1 MTRTQLRPYQ
11 RQAIDALT
19 SYWVEGGGNGL
30 IDMATGL
37 GKSVVVATICKEI
50 MQSYPGMRLLTLVD
64 SKELVGQNYKA
75 LLRAWPEAPVGVYAA
90 GLGRRDAHNP
100 LTFASIQSV
109 YKRAKELGPRDLIL
123 VDEAHMIPPEG
134 EGMYRTLLD
143 GLKDRVPDLRV
154 GGLSATCFRLKGG
167 RLDGPGNLFDD
178 TVYSYGLGKGI
189 DDGWLVP
196 LVSRNGSSEI
206 DVSSVS
212 RRGTEFVPG
221 ALNHAAEEQ
230 DDVVRA
236 AVADM
241 KARAHDRKSW
251 LIFACGVKHAN
262 RVADVLKSEGV
273 NASAVSGDSPNRDQ
287 LIEDFKCGR
296 LDALCNADLLTKGF
310 DAPRVDLIAM
320 LRPTLSPGLL
330 IQIVGRGTRPVW
342 PAGFDEN
349 DPAHTSDDRRT
360 AIASSA
366 KPDCLVLD
374 YAGNFRRHGPVDTIS
389 APDPKRRGA
398 STQVR
403 PDDIRAK
410 ECPTCKSLAALNAQ
424 TCAFCGHE
432 WTLDKAR
439 HDAEADDVAI
449 LSRDLRNQPPEE
461 IAVVTWMARR
471 HVKAGSPDS
480 LRVTYSAGL
489 MSYPEWV
496 LLGHKGPGRY
506 RAEKWWVAHG
516 GRLPV
521 PDTIEDALVRWS
533 ELSQP
538 AFIGIQKNGKW
549 WNIVSRRFTHT
560 QEQAA

>member
-1 MTRTQLRPYQ
+1 MTVLRPYQ
-11 RQAIDALT
+11 RESIDALM
-19 SYWVEGGGNGL
+19 SYWGNGGGNGL
-30 IDMATGL
+30 IDLATGL
-37 GKSVVVATICKEI
+37 GKSVVVATICKELL
-50 MQSYPGMRLLTLVD
+50 SAYPDMRVLMLVD
-64 SKELVGQNYKA
+64 SKELVAQNYKA
-75 LLRAWPEAPVGVYAA
+75 LLRAWPQAPAGVYAA

-109 YKRAKELGPRDLIL
+109 FKRAKELGRRDLIL

-134 EGMYRTLLD
+134 EGMYQTLLA
-143 GLKDRVPDLRV
+143 GLAETTPDLRV
-154 GGLSATCFRLKGG
+154 GGLTATPFRMKGG
-167 RLDGPGNLFDD
+167 RLDGPGHLFDE
-178 TVYSYGLGKGI
+178 TVYSFGLGKGI
-189 DDGWLVP
+189 DDGWLAP
-196 LVSRNGSSEI
+196 LVSRNGSAQL

-212 RRGTEFVPG
+212 RRGTEFVAG

-241 KARAHDRKSW
+241 KARAHDRRSW

-262 RVADVLKSEGV
+262 HVADVLKSEGV
-273 NASAVSGDSPNRDQ
+273 NAAAVSGDSPNRDQ
-287 LIEDFKCGR
+287 LIEDFKAGR

-330 IQIVGRGTRPVW
+330 VQIVGRGTRPVW
-342 PAGFDEN
+342 PAGFNEN
-349 DPAHTSDDRRT
+349 DPAHTAADRRN

-366 KPDCLVLD
+366 KPDCLCLD
-374 YAGNFRRHGPVDTIS
+374 YAGNFRRHGPVDTI
-389 APDPKRRGA
+389 APPDPKRRTGIV
-398 STQVR
+398 QVR
-403 PDDIRAK
+403 PDDVRAK

-461 IAVVTWMARR
+461 IAVVTWMGRR

-516 GRLPV
+516 GLMPV

>member
-1 MTRTQLRPYQ
+1 MSVLRPYQ
-11 RQAIDALT
+11 REAIDALT
-19 SYWVEGGGNGL
+19 SYWGQGGGNGL

-37 GKSVVVATICKEI
+37 GKSVVVGTICKEI
-50 MQSYPGMRLLTLVD
+50 MQAYPSMRLLMLVD

-75 LLRAWPEAPVGVYAA
+75 LLRAWPDAPVGVYAA

-109 YKRAKELGPRDLIL
+109 FKRAKELGPRDLIL

-143 GLKDRVPDLRV
+143 GLKDLSPDLRV
-154 GGLSATCFRLKGG
+154 GGLTATAYRLKGG

-189 DDGWLVP
+189 DEGWLSP
-196 LVSRNGSSEI
+196 LVSRNGSSEM
-206 DVSSVS
+206 DVSAVS
-212 RRGTEFVPG
+212 RRGNEFVSG

-241 KARAHDRKSW
+241 KARAQDRRSW
-251 LIFACGVKHAN
+251 LVFACGVKHAHK
-262 RVADVLKSEGV
+262 VADTLRAEGV
-273 NASAVSGDSPNRDQ
+273 NAAAVSGDSPNRDQ
-287 LIEDFKCGR
+287 LIEDFKAGR
-296 LDALCNADLLTKGF
+296 IQALCNADLLTKGF
-310 DAPRVDLIAM
+310 DAPRVDLLTM

-330 IQIVGRGTRPVW
+330 VQIVGRGTRPVW
-342 PAGFDEN
+342 PAGFNEN
-349 DPAHTSDDRRT
+349 DPAHTAADRRE
-360 AIASSA
+360 AIASSV

-374 YAGNFRRHGPVDTIS
+374 YAGNFRRHGPVDTI
-389 APDPKRRGA
+389 APPDPKRRTGIA
-398 STQVR
+398 SVR
-403 PDDIRAK
+403 IDDVRAK

-496 LLGHKGPGRY
+496 LLNHSGPGRY
-506 RAEKWWVAHG
+506 RAEKWWAAHG
-516 GRLPV
+516 GLMPV
-521 PDTIEDALVRWS
+521 PESVDEALVRWS
-533 ELSQP
+533 ELHQP
-538 AFIGIQKNGKW
+538 ATISVRKNGKW
-549 WNIVSRRFTHT
+549 FNVTGRRFSNT

>member
-1 MTRTQLRPYQ
+1 MTVLRPYQ
-11 RQAIDALT
+11 RQSIDALM
-19 SYWVEGGGNGL
+19 SYWGNGGGNGL
-30 IDMATGL
+30 IDLATGL
-37 GKSVVVATICKEI
+37 GKSVVVATICKELLAA
-50 MQSYPGMRLLTLVD
+50 YPDMRILTLVD

-75 LLRAWPEAPVGVYAA
+75 LLRAWPQAPAGVYAA

-109 YKRAKELGPRDLIL
+109 FKRAKELGRRDLIL

-134 EGMYRTLLD
+134 EGMYQTLLA
-143 GLKDRVPDLRV
+143 GLAETTPDLRV
-154 GGLSATCFRLKGG
+154 GGLTATPFRMKGG
-167 RLDGPGNLFDD
+167 RLDGPGHLFDE
-178 TVYSYGLGKGI
+178 TVYSFGLGKGI
-189 DDGWLVP
+189 DEGWLVP
-196 LVSRNGSSEI
+196 LVSRNGSAQL

-212 RRGTEFVPG
+212 RRGTEFVSG

-236 AVADM
+236 AVSDM
-241 KARAHDRKSW
+241 KARAHDRRSW

-273 NASAVSGDSPNRDQ
+273 NAAAVSGDSPNRDQ
-287 LIEDFKCGR
+287 LIEDFKAGR

-310 DAPRVDLIAM
+310 DAPRVDLISM

-330 IQIVGRGTRPVW
+330 VQIVGRGTRPIW

-349 DPAHTSDDRRT
+349 DPAHTAEVRRD
-360 AIASSA
+360 AIASSV
-366 KPDCLVLD
+366 KPDCLCLD

-389 APDPKRRGA
+389 PPDPKRRGGLV
-398 STQVR
+398 QIR
-403 PDDIRAK
+403 PDDVRAK
-410 ECPTCKSLAALNAQ
+410 ECPTCKTLAALNAQ
-424 TCAFCGHE
+424 TCAICGHE
-432 WTLDKAR
+432 WTMDRAR

-449 LSRDLRNQPPEE
+449 LSRDLRYQPAEE

-471 HVKAGSPDS
+471 HVKVGSPDS

-496 LLGHKGPGRY
+496 LLCHSGPGRY
-506 RAEKWWVAHG
+506 RAEKWWMAHG
-516 GRLPV
+516 GALPV
-521 PDTIEDALVRWS
+521 PACVEEALERWA

-538 AFIGIQKNGKW
+538 AFIGVKKNGKW
-549 WNIVSRRFTHT
+549 WNIVSRRFTQS